1 MALVEMLV
9 ASALVVSTILL
20 VFEVFGTAYRSL
32 GQARSITQAAALAQ
46 QVLGTQSAIPYASL
60 ATGAQPPVS
69 VDVSM
74 IVNNVTVLQKMTY
87 AVSVNEKVTGKIKDV
102 LVVVN
107 WVEKDEARSVQME
120 TYVSQP

>member
-1 MALVEMLV
+1 MEMLV